1 MTGDMRNGPVTV
13 TIRQHFTNPIRDP
26 EAELSDGVAA

>member
-1 MTGDMRNGPVTV
+1 V